1 MESRP
6 TIVNTSAACATAKGA
21 VIFRELSNFFPW
33 QHSCQDL
40 IYIYIYIYIYIHTR
54 KHEIRSGDVLSFSST
69 RSLRTLL
76 PDWPLASS
84 FLPFSPLPFS
94 FLILSHIFKLS
105 NPPRP
110 SFPDLCSLRRQFS
123 TVYLLHGYLSN
134 ETGIAFSIAIVLT
147 REDHQWYFSFSFDLF
162 PFVPDKHS
170 FYEILIQLNVTFI

>member
-33 QHSCQDL
+33 QHSCQDF
-40 IYIYIYIYIYIHTR
+40 IYIYIIYIHTR